1 MKCDSKRLQTTSN
14 NLRQELRKVANQKNI
29 QFGYAGKEGIESGID
44 QIEESLAG
52 ENNNYQED
60 DEENFKEAKEDH
72 KKLAEQEAK

>member
-29 QFGYAGKEGIESGID
+29 QFGYAGKEDIESGID
-44 QIEESLAG
+44 RIEESLAG

-60 DEENFKEAKEDH
+60 DEEYFKEAKEDH

>member
-1 MKCDSKRLQTTSN
+1 MP
-14 NLRQELRKVANQKNI
+14 
-29 QFGYAGKEGIESGID
+29 GESGIE

-60 DEENFKEAKEDH
+60 DEEYFKEAKEDH